1 MDYLERGKRG
11 KGGRVSFVA
20 DIRAASR
27 LVGADAAEIDAL
39 IADIKRV
46 AIVAGVY
53 AALLLA
59 LVVYAAWSVA

>member
-1 MDYLERGKRG
+1 MSL
-11 KGGRVSFVA
+11 A
-20 DIRAASR
+20 TDIRAASR

-59 LVVYAAWSVA
+59 LVVYTAWNIA

>member
-1 MDYLERGKRG
+1 MDYLKRS
-11 KGGRVSFVA
+11 KRGRVSFVA

-53 AALLLA
+53 AALLLT
-59 LVVYAAWSVA
+59 LVVYVAWSVA

>member
-1 MDYLERGKRG
+1 
-11 KGGRVSFVA
+11 VSFAA

-59 LVVYAAWSVA
+59 LVVYTAWNIT

>member
-39 IADIKRV
+39 IADIER
-46 AIVAGVY
+46 AAFIAGVY

-59 LVVYAAWSVA
+59 LVVYTAWNIA